1 MRNNAAPQ
9 PLSKCFEI
17 FVIPGSVSIPA
28 GGSGFV
34 NLMIK
39 MNLDAT
45 GKRSIVSKGE
55 KVLKAIVANA
65 KQSSLV
71 YGLFIEILLIQAAP
85 ALSNEE

>member
-39 MNLDAT
+39 MNLDAPFEIT
-45 GKRSIVSKGE
+45 FSNTFS
-55 KVLKAIVANA
+55 
-65 KQSSLV
+65 QLV
-71 YGLFIEILLIQAAP
+71 
-85 ALSNEE
+85 